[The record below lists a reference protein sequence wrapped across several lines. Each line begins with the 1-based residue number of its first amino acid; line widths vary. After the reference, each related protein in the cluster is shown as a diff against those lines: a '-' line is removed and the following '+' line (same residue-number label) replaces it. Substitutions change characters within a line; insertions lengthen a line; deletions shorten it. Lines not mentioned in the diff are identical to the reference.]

1 MVPCAYLISLCIL
14 HAFHRMVLFMALTP
28 YFLFSCAMNPIYRVL
43 SSTVVQSN
51 VHHYKEFKNLYAH
64 FEGEFILYVEIMRL
78 TCLEICVFLVSW
90 SVFEISPR
98 RYASLLTTHG

>member
-1 MVPCAYLISLCIL
+1 
-14 HAFHRMVLFMALTP
+14 MVLFMAPTP
-28 YFLFSCAMNPIYRVL
+28 YFSFSCAMNPIYRVL

-78 TCLEICVFLVSW
+78 TCLEVCVFLVSW
-90 SVFEISPR
+90 SVFE
-98 RYASLLTTHG
+98 SLPEGMLLCSQLMVNLLFVELPSII